1 MQEQNIPELILPVVF
16 LIQEAIFTI
25 PYSTMIEDLNTIIK
39 LSMQH
44 MHTITIIIV
53 LSDIQDL
60 LT

>member
-16 LIQEAIFTI
+16 LIQEVIFFI

-39 LSMQH
+39 LTMRH

-53 LSDIQDL
+53 LLDIQDL

>member
-39 LSMQH
+39 LSMRH
-44 MHTITIIIV
+44 MHTIMIIIV